1 MTEEENQATTAT
13 ETAETTTEQTIQ
25 QDNADTTTEH
35 KEEVTTD
42 GATKEPADD
51 VKTDDGA
58 TATDTTDEPKDWEK
72 IAKDNQASF
81 TKVSQEKA
89 ELAKK
94 LDELERKYQP
104 KMVQDGKI
112 NPVYA
117 DRYKMEVDNR
127 EFLTYGELARQL
139 EPEDRQEV
147 EELLRSAQSLY
158 SSNKRAYQE
167 RMNEIKDHFR
177 SDIVEDIATA
187 KQQLMSEMNGAF
199 SQAMQQD
206 KQARADRVAQDIE
219 NIPEINALVNPDSK
233 DYSPEVF
240 GIVKSM
246 FDYTGTID
254 TQLTKDAITKIKEL
268 GVKEYLAKQ
277 SAQTASAQAKVPTG
291 RTVAETHTT
300 EMPTREELTA
310 NPHLYKEAVKKFGM
324 DKVDS
329 VIMKG

>member
-1 MTEEENQATTAT
+1 MAEEENQATTAT

-25 QDNADTTTEH
+25 QEPETPTEH
-35 KEEVTTD
+35 NQEVTTD
-42 GATKEPADD
+42 GATSEPADD
-51 VKTDDGA
+51 AKTGDEA
-58 TATDTTDEPKDWEK
+58 TATETQDEPNWEK

-158 SSNKRAYQE
+158 SSDKRAYQE

-199 SQAMQQD
+199 NQAVQQD

-219 NIPEINALVNPDSK
+219 NIPEINNLVNPDSK

-240 GIVKSM
+240 NIVKSM

-254 TQLTKDAITKIKEL
+254 TQLTKNAITKIKEL

-300 EMPTREELTA
+300 DMPTREEFIA
-310 NPHLYKEAVKKFGM
+310 NPHLYKEAVKEFG
-324 DKVDS
+324 KERVDS